1 MNKKI
6 ITLITDF
13 GTKAGYVGAFKGVIL
28 KINPEV
34 SIVDITHEVNPF
46 DVWEGAWVLNSCY
59 EFFPLGTIFLII
71 VDPGVGGPRKPL
83 LIKSENCYFVGPDN
97 GVFSFIYEKESAR
110 GGLEIVHIT
119 DERYFIGKPSSTF
132 HGRDIFAPVAAYV
145 SLGVKIDEF
154 GKRASECFKFKIPS
168 PQISKNEIIGEV
180 LYIDGFGNL
189 ITNIDQN
196 LVDKIERMN
205 SLEIIFK
212 RKKIEKISKSY
223 FEGRKR
229 EILAL
234 VGSTGFLEISANQG
248 NAQRILRAKKGDKV
262 IIDC

>member
-1 MNKKI
+1 MKKKI
-6 ITLITDF
+6 IALITDF
-13 GTKAGYVGAFKGVIL
+13 GTKAGYVGAVKGVIL

-34 SIVDITHEVNPF
+34 NIVDITHEVNPF
-46 DVWEGAWVLNSCY
+46 DVCEGAWVLNSCY
-59 EFFPLGTIFLII
+59 QFFPLGTVFLVI

-97 GVFSFIYEKESAR
+97 GVFSFIYEKEKI
-110 GGLEIVHIT
+110 LEIVHIT
-119 DERYFIGKPSSTF
+119 DEKYSIGKPSATF

-180 LYIDGFGNL
+180 LHIDGFGNL

-196 LVDKIERMN
+196 LVDKMERMN

-223 FEGRKR
+223 FEGRKK
-229 EILAL
+229 EMLAL

-248 NAQRILRAKKGDKV
+248 NAQKILGAKRGDKV
-262 IIDC
+262 RVDF